1 MEDNKMVAE
10 QTKFEFEK
18 TVNGYGDIS
27 RNDFVIPRELT
38 VTITLSEY
46 RHLLQR
52 EANAIK
58 DEEMRKGWKK
68 DEEINE
74 LKKQVE
80 ELKAVITTLQETCVK
95 TETDVMKG
103 GAE

>member
-1 MEDNKMVAE
+1 MEDNKMIAE

-18 TVNGYGDIS
+18 NVIGYGDIS

-46 RHLLQR
+46 RNLLQR

-68 DEEINE
+68 DEEIND

-80 ELKAVITTLQETCVK
+80 ELKAVITTLQETCIK
-95 TETDVMKG
+95 TEADAMKG